1 VCVCACACE
10 CVREGS
16 RSPSHPTS
24 HPSPSHPPN
33 MPAGS
38 LLHLWQPHAIPSPS
52 HPRPVEVSAWE
63 PKLWRIAPGWSN
75 GRIDGLPGVAVDGS
89 AELGGIGS
97 CPTSSTLL
105 GMVLRS
111 RPLGLPYLGT
121 SQRASLAP
129 AQGPKVP
136 APAPGTVPT
145 NCDPGGQP
153 SLIAGIHTLPRCKAA
168 FNLVHTDRL
177 GWSGLGRCPHFNL
190 EAIGCPS
197 APSAQMR

>member
-1 VCVCACACE
+1 MPSQAHPIPVP
-10 CVREGS
+10 S
-16 RSPSHPTS
+16 RCRRGSPSS
-24 HPSPSHPPN
+24 GASRRG
-33 MPAGS
+33 A
-38 LLHLWQPHAIPSPS
+38 
-52 HPRPVEVSAWE
+52 
-63 PKLWRIAPGWSN
+63 SN

-111 RPLGLPYLGT
+111 RPLGLAYLGT